1 MDAPTRHCRLAKE
14 REVYHSQTTA
24 GFLGLLE
31 KTLALYL

>member
-14 REVYHSQTTA
+14 REVYHSQTAA

-31 KTLALYL
+31 KIWVLY